1 MPLAATYTG
10 VGGGRWSG
18 ERKDREAVVLRVG
31 VLGPVIAQDGDRELS
46 VGQPRQQAVLG
57 VLAMRANRVISR
69 SELIDAVWG
78 TDAPPSAEGGV
89 YTYVAGLRRIFEPG
103 RSLRGPGR
111 ILVSTGVGYVLHLIP
126 GQPDAVTFEQHLGQ
140 ARLLRK
146 NGDVPGAVAAL
157 DAGLGMWRG
166 VQAFAGVPGPFA
178 DTERTRLGELKSAAN
193 EERADA
199 LLVLNRHE
207 EVLADLTVMVA
218 DHPLRE
224 RMRGLLMIS
233 MYRSGRQAEALKV
246 FSEGRR
252 VLAEELGIDPG
263 TELSRIHQR
272 VLTSDPALDAKPP
285 ATAADLASPADPGT
299 AATVPAV
306 AAAGPGQSSAAA
318 AGPGQSSTAA
328 DDSPPVPAQLPS
340 DAPGFS
346 GRHEELGI
354 LNGMLSRRGS
364 VPIVAIS
371 GTAGVG
377 KTALAVR
384 FGRQVARRFPDGQ
397 LYLNLRGFDP
407 ALEPVMPSDALRF
420 ILVSLGVPPSRVPTD
435 PEGRAALY
443 RSMADGKR
451 MLIVLDNAT
460 GAAQVR
466 PLLPG
471 SPSCLVVVTSRN
483 EMNGLVAADG
493 AVPVNLDVLDRDEA
507 RELLDLRLGRDRIE
521 GDPQSADEIIAA
533 CARLP
538 LALSIAVGRAVGR
551 PKRPLA
557 ELAGELRQAMSGLD
571 ALEDDDD
578 VATDVRAVFSWSY
591 DQLSVKAAR
600 MFRLLGL
607 HPGPDI
613 SLSAA
618 ASLAGLPR
626 QDAASALR
634 ELVRTSMVTERTHAR
649 YGFHDLLRAYAA
661 EQAER
666 FDAGRDRRQAAQ
678 RMLDHYLHAAMGAS
692 HRFNPTTMPL
702 PLKPPLPG
710 VALVDVSD
718 KNQAV
723 SWFDAEFP
731 TLLTVIGY
739 AAANGFDEYAWQLPY
754 TLLAYCLR
762 RGRWQEEEAIQ
773 RIALNAARRLGDPSA
788 LAHAHLQLGHAQAQL
803 MDYEAAEQNF
813 RESLAGFRD
822 LGDRAGEAI
831 ALGGLGTMFDNQ
843 RQHAAALNEF
853 LVMLRI
859 VKALGHWW
867 TQGSAENCVGWQY
880 AMLGRYEEALEHC
893 RRALALV
900 RESGNAGVMADT
912 LDSLGMIHYRLGDHV
927 AAKDYYARA
936 IDLHQELGA
945 SFGEAQSR
953 QALGDVLADEG
964 DEPGARKAYEEALA
978 ALGALRH
985 PLAEEVRAKLTALDS
1000 RAPHLLH
1007 T

>member
-1 MPLAATYTG
+1 M
-10 VGGGRWSG
+10 
-18 ERKDREAVVLRVG
+18 VLRVG
-31 VLGPVIAQDGDRELS
+31 VLGPVIALDGDRELP

-57 VLAMRANRVISR
+57 ILAMRANRVISR
-69 SELIDAVWG
+69 GELIDAVWG
-78 TDAPPSAEGGV
+78 QEAPSSAEGGV

-111 ILVSTGVGYVLHLIP
+111 ILVSTGAGYVLHLVP
-126 GQPDAVTFEQHLGQ
+126 GQPDAVAFEHHVGR

-146 NGDVPGAVAAL
+146 NGDLPGAVAAL
-157 DAGLGMWRG
+157 DEALGLWRG
-166 VQAFAGVPGPFA
+166 IQAFAGVPGPFA
-178 DTERTRLGELKSAAN
+178 ETERTRLGELKSAAN

-199 LLVLNRHE
+199 LLLLNRHE
-207 EVLADLTVMVA
+207 EVLADLTAMVA
-218 DHPLRE
+218 EHPLRE
-224 RMRGLLMIS
+224 RMRGLLMIAL
-233 MYRSGRQAEALKV
+233 YRSGRQAEALKV
-246 FSEGRR
+246 FAEGRR

-263 TELSRIHQR
+263 AELSRIHQQ
-272 VLTSDPALDAKPP
+272 VLTSDPALYPAAAAEAARTTAALATAGTP
-285 ATAADLASPADPGT
+285 AT
-299 AATVPAV
+299 TVPAP
-306 AAAGPGQSSAAA
+306 AA
-318 AGPGQSSTAA
+318 AA

-354 LNGMLSRRGS
+354 LHGMLSRRGS
-364 VPIVAIS
+364 LPIVAIS

-407 ALEPVMPSDALRF
+407 ALDAVMPSDALRF
-420 ILVSLGVPPSRVPTD
+420 ILVSLGVPPSRVPAD

-451 MLIVLDNAT
+451 LLIVLDNAT
-460 GAAQVR
+460 GTAQIR

-483 EMNGLVAADG
+483 ELNGLVAADG

-507 RELLDLRLGRDRIE
+507 REMLDVRLGADRIG
-521 GDPQSADEIIAA
+521 GDPQSADEIITA
-533 CARLP
+533 CAGLP
-538 LALSIAVGRAVGR
+538 LALGIAVGRAAGR

-557 ELAGELRQAMSGLD
+557 ELAAELRQAMRGLD
-571 ALEDDDD
+571 ALEDDD
-578 VATDVRAVFSWSY
+578 VATDPRAVFSWSY
-591 DQLSVKAAR
+591 DLLSAKAAR

-618 ASLAGLPR
+618 ASLAGVPR
-626 QDAASALR
+626 QDAAAALR

-661 EQAER
+661 DQAALLDTEQ
-666 FDAGRDRRQAAQ
+666 DRRQAAQ
-678 RMLDHYLHAAMGAS
+678 RMLDYYLHAATAAS
-692 HRFNPTTMPL
+692 YRFNPTTMPL
-702 PLKPPLPG
+702 PLNPPLPG
-710 VALVDVSD
+710 VAFVDVSD
-718 KNQAV
+718 KHQAV

-731 TLLTVIGY
+731 ALLTAIGY
-739 AAANGFDEYAWQLPY
+739 AAANGFDEYAWQLPWA
-754 TLLAYCLR
+754 LGAYCLR
-762 RGRWQEEEAIQ
+762 RGRWQEDENIQ
-773 RIALNAARRLGDPSA
+773 QIAVAAARRLGDSRA
-788 LAHAHLQLGHAQAQL
+788 LAHAQLMLGHAQDQL
-803 MDYEAAEQNF
+803 LNYEAAEPNL
-813 RESLAGFRD
+813 RESLARFRD
-822 LGDRAGEAI
+822 LGDRSGEAM

-867 TQGSAENCVGWQY
+867 TQGSVENCVGWQY
-880 AMLGRYEEALEHC
+880 AMLGRYQEGLEHC
-893 RRALALV
+893 QRALALL
-900 RESGNAGVMADT
+900 RESGNGGVMADT
-912 LDSLGMIHYRLGDHV
+912 MDSLGLIHYRLGDHV
-927 AAKDYYARA
+927 VAKDYYAKA
-936 IDLHQELGA
+936 IDLHHELGS

-964 DEPGARKAYEEALA
+964 DEPGARKAYEEALV

-985 PLAEEVRAKLTALDS
+985 PLAEEVRAKVAALNS
-1000 RAPHLLH
+1000 AAPQLLH